1 MVHPLNVEGVDPFE
15 FAQRAA
21 DQIAQKT
28 SVEHHDI
35 ALTLGSGWS
44 KAADLIGETVAEI
57 PANDIPRRLPQAR
70 RCRPHRHNSL
80 HQASKREARAN
91 HWCQN
96 TLL

>member
-44 KAADLIGETVAEI
+44 KAADLIGETIAEI
-57 PANDIPRRLPQAR
+57 PA
-70 RCRPHRHNSL
+70 
-80 HQASKREARAN
+80 
-91 HWCQN
+91 
-96 TLL
+96 